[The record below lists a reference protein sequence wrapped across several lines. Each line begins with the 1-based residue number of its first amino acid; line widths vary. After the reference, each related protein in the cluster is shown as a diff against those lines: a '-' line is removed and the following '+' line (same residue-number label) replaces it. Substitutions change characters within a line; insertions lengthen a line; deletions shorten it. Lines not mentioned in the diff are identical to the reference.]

1 MIDDFL
7 NASHAR
13 FHKKF
18 NEEWATAADADSALL
33 RALTKDETFEFAYLL
48 YAYSSHVQDELNMQ
62 KIALDWCN
70 DKLDKMVAKNYHQ
83 FDSYMKYETKRN
95 IKFMDILLKNK
106 IVFKNGKDLAVHLN
120 KLENNIQGWWQQ
132 KKIQKSVYL
141 FLKNTNIYDSNPT
154 SKWAET
160 LKKFIS

>member
-1 MIDDFL
+1 MKTANEQLAELKVMIDDFL

-95 IKFMDILLKNK
+95 MIVINDEYARVVDHYREIALSRVQSLENKAKDLRRKADILLEK
-106 IVFKNGKDLAVHLN
+106 GKR
-120 KLENNIQGWWQQ
+120 
-132 KKIQKSVYL
+132 S
-141 FLKNTNIYDSNPT
+141 
-154 SKWAET
+154 
-160 LKKFIS
+160 

>member
-13 FHKKF
+13 FHKEF
-18 NEEWATAADADSALL
+18 NEEWTLAANADTSVL
-33 RALTKDETFEFAYLL
+33 RALTKDETFDFAYSL
-48 YAYSSHVQDELNMQ
+48 YSYASHVQDELNMQ

-95 IKFMDILLKNK
+95 MIVINDEYARVVDHYREIALSRVESLENKAKDLRRKADILLEK
-106 IVFKNGKDLAVHLN
+106 GKRL
-120 KLENNIQGWWQQ
+120 
-132 KKIQKSVYL
+132 
-141 FLKNTNIYDSNPT
+141 
-154 SKWAET
+154 
-160 LKKFIS
+160 

>member
-1 MIDDFL
+1 MKTANEQLAELKVMIDDFL

-48 YAYSSHVQDELNMQ
+48 YAYSSHVQDEFNMQ

-95 IKFMDILLKNK
+95 MIVINDEYARVVDHYREIALSRVQSLENKAKDLRRKADILLEK
-106 IVFKNGKDLAVHLN
+106 GKR
-120 KLENNIQGWWQQ
+120 
-132 KKIQKSVYL
+132 S
-141 FLKNTNIYDSNPT
+141 
-154 SKWAET
+154 
-160 LKKFIS
+160 

>member
-1 MIDDFL
+1 MSNGETKLKTANEQLAELRAMIDDFL
-7 NASHAR
+7 NASHSR

-33 RALTKDETFEFAYLL
+33 RSLTKDETFEFAYLL
-48 YAYSSHVQDELNMQ
+48 YAYASHVQDELNMQ

-95 IKFMDILLKNK
+95 MIVINDEYARMVDHYREIASSRVQSLEYKAKDLRRKADILLEK
-106 IVFKNGKDLAVHLN
+106 GKRL
-120 KLENNIQGWWQQ
+120 
-132 KKIQKSVYL
+132 
-141 FLKNTNIYDSNPT
+141 
-154 SKWAET
+154 
-160 LKKFIS
+160 